1 VVICGDVHG
10 QFYDLIELFKIGG
23 NVPDTNYLF
32 LGDYVDRG
40 YYSVETV
47 CLLLALKVRYKDRI
61 TILRGNHESRN
72 ITQNYGFYDECVRK
86 YENTTTWKMFTDLF
100 DYLPLTAVVE
110 NQIFG
115 AHGGLSPHV
124 DTLDH
129 IRKLDRV
136 QEVPHDGAICD
147 LLWSDPDE
155 RCGYNVSPRG
165 AGWTFGT
172 VQSNDK
178 VGHYHAV
185 QPHQWSEADH
195 SSPSADPRRLPTS
208 PRQPPG
214 DNLFGPKLLLSMR

>member
-1 VVICGDVHG
+1 M
-10 QFYDLIELFKIGG
+10 
-23 NVPDTNYLF
+23 PDTNYLF

-86 YENTTTWKMFTDLF
+86 YENTATWKMFTDLF

-115 AHGGLSPHV
+115 THGGLSPSV

-136 QEVPHDGAICD
+136 QEVPHEGAICD

-165 AGWTFGT
+165 AGWNFGT
-172 VQSNDK
+172 V
-178 VGHYHAV
+178 
-185 QPHQWSEADH
+185 
-195 SSPSADPRRLPTS
+195 RLT
-208 PRQPPG
+208 
-214 DNLFGPKLLLSMR
+214 LI